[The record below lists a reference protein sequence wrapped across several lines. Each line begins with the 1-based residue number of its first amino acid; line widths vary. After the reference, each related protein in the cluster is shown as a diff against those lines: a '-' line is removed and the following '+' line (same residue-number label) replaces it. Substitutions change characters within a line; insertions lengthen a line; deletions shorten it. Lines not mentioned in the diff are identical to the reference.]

1 MNQSKIKKMVKSK
14 KAKILINKIIIQI
27 NQKQQ
32 NNKNLNFTQHSNMDK
47 RDFAFSKTNY
57 IMLAIGFAIVILGF
71 ILMGGE
77 STTEEA
83 FNPDI
88 FSTRRIVVAPMVCLA
103 GFIFVVVAILW
114 KSKSQKADDTEDSLD
129 KEITEA
135 K

>member
-1 MNQSKIKKMVKSK
+1 MN
-14 KAKILINKIIIQI
+14 
-27 NQKQQ
+27 
-32 NNKNLNFTQHSNMDK
+32 K
-47 RDFAFSKTNY
+47 RDFAFSKLNY
-57 IMLAIGFAIVILGF
+57 ILLAIGFAIVVLGF
-71 ILMGGE
+71 ILMSGA

-114 KSKSQKADDTEDSLD
+114 KSKSQRADDTEASIPT
-129 KEITEA
+129 EITEA

>member
-1 MNQSKIKKMVKSK
+1 
-14 KAKILINKIIIQI
+14 
-27 NQKQQ
+27 
-32 NNKNLNFTQHSNMDK
+32 MDK

-71 ILMGGE
+71 ILMSGDP
-77 STTEEA
+77 TTEEA

-88 FSTRRIVVAPMVCLA
+88 FSTRRIVVAPLVCLA

-114 KSKSQKADDTEDSLD
+114 KSKSQKADDTEDSLQN
-129 KEITEA
+129 EITEV